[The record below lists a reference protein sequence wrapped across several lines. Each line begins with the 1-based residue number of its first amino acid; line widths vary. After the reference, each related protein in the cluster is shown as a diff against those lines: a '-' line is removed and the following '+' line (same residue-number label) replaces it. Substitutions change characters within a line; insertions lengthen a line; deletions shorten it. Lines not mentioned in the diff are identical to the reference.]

1 MYCKKCGSELEIENQ
16 RFCQICGTEIRSYH
30 VNSQQSLIRDSN
42 KSSSTPP
49 PHYQDI
55 SKRSGG
61 PYAKRCLGFGI
72 ISLLVAVISFN
83 IGSSIIWDNLYYS
96 YPRDGVLIGL
106 IIARII
112 GILFGIFN
120 RLSYN
125 RAISVEPESSILKAG
140 NILGIL
146 GILFNSVLMLIA
158 IFLI

>member
-16 RFCQICGTEIRSYH
+16 RFCQICGTEIRSYR
-30 VNSQQSLIRDSN
+30 VNSQQGLIRDSN
-42 KSSSTPP
+42 KSLSSPP

-72 ISLLVAVISFN
+72 ISLIIAVISFN
-83 IGSSIIWDNLYYS
+83 VGSSIIWDNLYYS

-106 IIARII
+106 IIARVI
-112 GILFGIFN
+112 GILFGIIN
-120 RLSYN
+120 RFSYN

-146 GILFNSVLMLIA
+146 GILFNSILMLIA

>member
-16 RFCQICGTEIRSYH
+16 RFCQICGTEIRSYR

-42 KSSSTPP
+42 KSLSSPP

-72 ISLLVAVISFN
+72 ISLIVAVISFN
-83 IGSSIIWDNLYYS
+83 IGSSIIWDNLYYP

-112 GILFGIFN
+112 GILFGILN